1 MRASILI
8 YTYKMYETSYESE
21 NAKDK
26 SIIITYFR
34 MKNVTHLWI
43 H

>member
-26 SIIITYFR
+26 INIYNYYNYVFQ
-34 MKNVTHLWI
+34 KLE
-43 H
+43 